1 MMPSP
6 FAIVGIVAGVLG
18 LALAAS
24 VWQLNVAWT
33 RNGKLQQSLDTCVTR
48 MKELN
53 DAHRER
59 DQIDGKNR
67 ALPDDQLFNNLLR

>member
-1 MMPSP
+1 MPSP
-6 FAIVGIVAGVLG
+6 LALVGIAAGVLG
-18 LALAAS
+18 LMLAAS

-33 RNGKLQQSLDTCVTR
+33 KNGKLQQSLDTCVTR

-67 ALPDDQLFNNLLR
+67 ALPDDKLFDGLLR